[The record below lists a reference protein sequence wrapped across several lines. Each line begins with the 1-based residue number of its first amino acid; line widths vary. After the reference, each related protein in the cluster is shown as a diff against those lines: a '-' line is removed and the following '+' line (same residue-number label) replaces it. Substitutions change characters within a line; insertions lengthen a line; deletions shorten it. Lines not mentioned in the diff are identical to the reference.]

1 MAIVRLTTDGRLKT
15 DPRPVPGTGT
25 VAFSVQVAPNLLAL
39 ATVPAGGGANIRL
52 HPSSTGSEF
61 EPAWSG
67 DGKTVAFLQN
77 RGNLNLKLVIKGPAG
92 ESIFDPGGGFAG
104 VRHPTFVGGSGKI
117 VFAQAAP
124 GGQHLAWCDFAGKN
138 HAFITSGAGIDEHPA
153 ASPDGARI
161 AFSSSREGIFQIY
174 VAAADGS
181 GVRRLTRHD
190 GSDTRPSWHSSGAW
204 LVFCRR
210 TLGRPSFC
218 RLDVAT
224 GAVTPLFSGAGFDR
238 IDHPFFDLDG
248 RRILFV
254 GEQGGR
260 QDLYALLVGAV

>member
-15 DPRPVPGTGT
+15 DPRPVPGAGL
-25 VAFSVQVAPNLLAL
+25 VGFSVQVAPNLLAL
-39 ATVPAGGGANIRL
+39 ATVPAEGGAITRL
-52 HPSSTGSEF
+52 HPSSSGSEF
-61 EPAWSG
+61 EPAWSA

-117 VFAQAAP
+117 VFAQPAP
-124 GGQHLAWCDFAGKN
+124 GGQHLAWCDFVGKG
-138 HAFITSGAGIDEHPA
+138 HAFITSGAGIDEHPS
-153 ASPDGARI
+153 ASPDGSSL

-174 VAAADGS
+174 VASADGS
-181 GVRRLTRHD
+181 GIRRLTRHD
-190 GSDTRPSWHSSGAW
+190 GSDTRPSWHPGGTW
-204 LVFCRR
+204 IVFCRR
-210 TLGRPSFC
+210 TVGRTAFY

-238 IDHPFFDLDG
+238 IDHPCFDLDG
-248 RRILFV
+248 RRILFI

-260 QDLYALLVGAV
+260 QDLFALLVGAV